1 VRLGYLVL
9 ARKWR
14 PQSFE
19 ELTGQETIV
28 RILKNAISQ
37 NRIAHAY
44 LFSGPR
50 GVGKTTTARIL
61 AKALNCEKGPTPS
74 PCDLCINCISVIEG
88 HSVDVIEID
97 GASNNSV
104 DDIRDLRERVKFAP
118 STGRYKVYIIDEAH
132 MLSQSAFNALLKTLE
147 EPPPHVI
154 FVLATT
160 APHKIP
166 VTVHSRCQH
175 LPFKR
180 IPSSTIKD
188 HLKRIASEEKIN
200 ITEQAIELL
209 VKASDGSMRDALT
222 LLDQVASFS
231 ERITEEEIKTLL
243 GITDTEVIITLLEK
257 VFSDDKKG
265 LLEVIE
271 QTHEAGIDFKALI
284 LDMIDLT
291 RTMLVIKITGIVNP
305 ELSETEREFI
315 KRTLPELTEEELA
328 LYLNELIKTES
339 ELRSAFSAR
348 VAFELGLI
356 RATMLKTLKP
366 VTESLKRLNN
376 FIETTVSEQSEHPE
390 SVIREDI
397 KKGEDKKT
405 NSSSES
411 LSQTQ
416 TGEIAWDVVISRIE
430 EDSPVLASRIVH
442 AMPVVEG
449 SRLILQFNGGH
460 SIHADAVKKQLK
472 KVSEIVSEVSE
483 NKIREVLIET
493 VQTAQTIQT
502 PLLRNTEPLSEEE
515 KMVLETF
522 GGRIIERRK
531 LNV

>member
-1 VRLGYLVL
+1 VGYLVL

-28 RILKNAISQ
+28 TILKNAISQ
-37 NRIAHAY
+37 KRIAHAY

-61 AKALNCEKGPTPS
+61 AKALNCEKGPTS
-74 PCDLCINCISVIEG
+74 TPCNACNNCIAVMEG

-104 DDIRDLRERVKFAP
+104 DDIRDLRERVKYAP
-118 STGRYKVYIIDEAH
+118 STGRYKIYIIDEAH

-166 VTVHSRCQH
+166 ITVHSRCQH

-180 IPSSTIKD
+180 IPSPTIKD
-188 HLKRIASEEKIN
+188 YLKRIASEEQIN

-222 LLDQVASFS
+222 LLDQVSSFS
-231 ERITEEEIKTLL
+231 DMITEKEIKTLL
-243 GITDTEVIITLLEK
+243 GITDTGVIITLLEK
-257 VFSDDKKG
+257 IFSDDKKG

-291 RTMLVIKITGIVNP
+291 RTMLVIKVTGRVNP

-315 KRTLPELTEEELA
+315 KRILPELTEEELA
-328 LYLNELIKTES
+328 LYLNELIKTEN
-339 ELRSAFSAR
+339 ELRNAFSAR

-356 RATMLKTLKP
+356 RTTMLKALRP
-366 VTESLKRLNN
+366 VSESLKRLNN
-376 FIETTVSEQSEHPE
+376 FMAVTLSEDRKPSEVTTKEPTENIEDEKANSPSEPLP
-390 SVIREDI
+390 R
-397 KKGEDKKT
+397 
-405 NSSSES
+405 
-411 LSQTQ
+411 SQA
-416 TGEIAWDVVISRIE
+416 GEIAWDVVISRIE
-430 EDSPVLASRIVH
+430 EDSPVLASRIIH
-442 AMPVVEG
+442 AVPVVEG
-449 SRLILQFNGGH
+449 SRLRLQFNGGH
-460 SIHADAVKKQLK
+460 SIHADAVKKQIK
-472 KVSEIVSEVSE
+472 KVSEIVSEVSG
-483 NKIREVLIET
+483 NRIREVLIEN
-493 VQTAQTIQT
+493 VKT
-502 PLLRNTEPLSEEE
+502 PLQRIPLSKDTETLSEEE